1 MKISVYAVRLERLT
15 YGGPMMDRHIRLTL
29 GVALFL
35 VVSAVGCNSGSKPE
49 QATASNDTGSSA
61 KDIPTDPAAR
71 ATYDFLEAVVKADDK
86 RVSQLLTPLAMQKIQ
101 ASGKSIHL
109 PGLDNYKFHVAQV
122 RYLSENDALVQC
134 IGADH
139 SGGKDVQE
147 EHEWMLHKVDNQW
160 RIAAIAFQPDPK
172 GADMIYSFEH
182 PEWGPIPAQQFRA
195 RMMAAAQPQPTADN
209 GTAQTTI
216 AAGVTASGA
225 PAGGAAIA
233 AGATAAGSA
242 TGPILGNPAGTGYD
256 IQSAGG
262 QTPRTAQEGQTPSY
276 R

>member
-1 MKISVYAVRLERLT
+1 MFAIGDSV
-15 YGGPMMDRHIRLTL
+15 MDRRIQLTF
-29 GVALFL
+29 GVTLLL
-35 VVSAVGCNSGSKPE
+35 VASAVGCNSGSTPG
-49 QATASNDTGSSA
+49 QATASNGTGSSA

-109 PGLDNYKFHVAQV
+109 PGLDNYKFHVEQV
-122 RYLSENDALVQC
+122 RYLSETDALVQC

-147 EHEWMLHKVDNQW
+147 EHEWMLHRVDNQW

-172 GADMIYSFEH
+172 GEDMIYSFEH

-195 RMMAAAQPQPTADN
+195 RMMAAAQPQPTAET
-209 GTAQTTI
+209 G
-216 AAGVTASGA
+216 GA
-225 PAGGAAIA
+225 PATVAGGV
-233 AGATAAGSA
+233 
-242 TGPILGNPAGTGYD
+242 TGPILGNPGPANDG
-256 IQSAGG
+256 QSVGG
-262 QTPRTAQEGQTPSY
+262 QAPRTAQEGQMPSY

>member
-1 MKISVYAVRLERLT
+1 
-15 YGGPMMDRHIRLTL
+15 MDRRIRLTFGITL
-29 GVALFL
+29 LL
-35 VVSAVGCNSGSKPE
+35 VSSAAGCNSGSKPSE
-49 QATASNDTGSSA
+49 ATASNGAADAA

-109 PGLDNYKFHVAQV
+109 PGLDNYKFHVEQV

-139 SGGKDVQE
+139 SGGKDVRE

-182 PEWGPIPAQQFRA
+182 PEWGPIPAQQFRD
-195 RMMAAAQPQPTADN
+195 RITAAAQPQPTAEAGG
-209 GTAQTTI
+209 GTATV
-216 AAGVTASGA
+216 AD
-225 PAGGAAIA
+225 
-233 AGATAAGSA
+233 SA
-242 TGPILGNPAGTGYD
+242 TGPILGNPGGPTTD
-256 IQSAGG
+256 RQSASG
-262 QTPRTAQEGQTPSY
+262 QVPRTAQEGQAPTY